1 MVTNIMASFSAKAE
15 IDVGIM
21 DHVIERML
29 TTFIKDLSPVVR
41 EKAVMA
47 LQRLQDPDNSE
58 DSVTRAY
65 IYHMETDPVARV
77 RMAAITAIAKKLA
90 IMPQIIERLHDND
103 EKVRRHTYMQMAS
116 FAVKSYKIADR
127 IKIMRAGLYDRSDF
141 VKKAVN
147 NMLLPNWVAAYD
159 HNYADFIRAFKMDAS
174 DEDLI
179 SFRDLAQDALTV
191 ILK

>member
-1 MVTNIMASFSAKAE
+1 MASFSAKAE
-15 IDVGIM
+15 IEVAIM
-21 DHVIERML
+21 DQIINRMI
-29 TTFIKDLSPVVR
+29 TTFIKDKSPVVR
-41 EKAVMA
+41 EEAVMA
-47 LQRLQDPDNSE
+47 LQRLQEPHNSE
-58 DSVTRAY
+58 DVVTRAY
-65 IYHMETDPVARV
+65 LYHMETDPNARV
-77 RMAAITAIAKKLA
+77 RMATITAIAKKLA

-116 FAVKSYKIADR
+116 FAVKSYEIADR

-141 VKKAVN
+141 VREAVN

-159 HNYADFIRAFKMDAS
+159 RNYADFIRAFKMDTT

-179 SFRDLAQDALTV
+179 SFRELAQDALSV

>member
-1 MVTNIMASFSAKAE
+1 MTSFSVKAE

-29 TTFIKDLSPVVR
+29 TTFIKDISPVVR
-41 EKAVMA
+41 ANAIMA

-65 IYHMETDPVARV
+65 VYHMETDPVSRV
-77 RMAAITAIAKKLA
+77 RMATITAIAKKLA
-90 IMPQIIERLHDND
+90 IMPNIIERLHDSD

-127 IKIMRAGLYDRSDF
+127 IKIMMAGLYDRSDV

-159 HNYADFIRAFKMDAS
+159 NHYADFIRAFKIDAS
-174 DEDLI
+174 DDDLI
-179 SFRDLAQDALTV
+179 KFRNLAQDALSV